1 MPLRKQ
7 SNEVKVLTEHQQI
20 NKNENH
26 TERIVQFLIGIEQ
39 AQQALKKA

>member
-1 MPLRKQ
+1 M
-7 SNEVKVLTEHQQI
+7 KVLNEHEQI

-39 AQQALKKA
+39 AQQALRKA